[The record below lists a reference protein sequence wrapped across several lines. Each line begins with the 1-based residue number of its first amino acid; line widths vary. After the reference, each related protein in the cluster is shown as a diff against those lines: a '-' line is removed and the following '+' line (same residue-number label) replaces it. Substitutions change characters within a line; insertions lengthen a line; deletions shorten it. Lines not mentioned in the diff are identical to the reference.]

1 MAQCPGGGEGPAEFG
16 AGDSEPSPDP
26 QSSSPPTSH
35 VHVLQHVLQ
44 HVHSHSVYLSLQQTV
59 GQLRVVQ
66 KQLSGLLR
74 VLLNAPLHL
83 LHQLKHLLW
92 GEAGHGL
99 CDGLGGR
106 FWGDRGPVQGGL
118 CACVCVY
125 QLEVHCL
132 SHTASVPTSMRA
144 RDPPAEP
151 PPERERDD
159 VIVVSY
165 DVIIHHA
172 SRERETESG
181 LTSSLE
187 LPSRSVSGTVDPEWP
202 TVDLLPRQVPHS
214 THGCLPIL
222 ILTEPE
228 APRPPCAWVV
238 DQPARH
244 SQYM

>member
-1 MAQCPGGGEGPAEFG
+1 MRSYSKLLSLWSNTHLVYQEVRGGAGDAGEGVRGEGGVARCPGGGEGPAEFG
-16 AGDSEPSPDP
+16 ARDSELSPDL

-66 KQLSGLLR
+66 KQLPGLLR

-83 LHQLKHLLW
+83 LHQFKHLLW

-125 QLEVHCL
+125 INWRSIV
-132 SHTASVPTSMRA
+132 SHTQLV
-144 RDPPAEP
+144 
-151 PPERERDD
+151 
-159 VIVVSY
+159 
-165 DVIIHHA
+165 
-172 SRERETESG
+172 
-181 LTSSLE
+181 
-187 LPSRSVSGTVDPEWP
+187 
-202 TVDLLPRQVPHS
+202 
-214 THGCLPIL
+214 CLP
-222 ILTEPE
+222 
-228 APRPPCAWVV
+228 
-238 DQPARH
+238 Q
-244 SQYM
+244 

>member
-1 MAQCPGGGEGPAEFG
+1 M
-16 AGDSEPSPDP
+16 
-26 QSSSPPTSH
+26 
-35 VHVLQHVLQ
+35 
-44 HVHSHSVYLSLQQTV
+44 
-59 GQLRVVQ
+59 Q

-74 VLLNAPLHL
+74 VLLNASLHL
-83 LHQLKHLLW
+83 LHQFKHLLW

-132 SHTASVPTSMRA
+132 SHTACVPTSMRA

-165 DVIIHHA
+165 DVITHHA

-187 LPSRSVSGTVDPEWP
+187 LPSRSVSGTVDPEWT

-214 THGCLPIL
+214 THGCLPVL
-222 ILTEPE
+222 ILTEHE
-228 APRPPCAWVV
+228 APRPPCAWVCTT
-238 DQPARH
+238 QPVYVGH
-244 SQYM
+244 VILV